1 MGMVLGLLLVTSLVE
16 EAERGFGG
24 PLQLTLLPGM
34 SCGHAAALQNT
45 QAGGRSLRVTA
56 KIALA

>member
-24 PLQLTLLPGM
+24 PLQHTLLPGM
-34 SCGHAAALQNT
+34 SCLVLLHF
-45 QAGGRSLRVTA
+45 
-56 KIALA
+56 KIRKQGDCRFV